1 MRILYVHR
9 EFSSVLNGGT
19 YVMHRNYEM
28 LTRLFGGDNVI
39 CYSVARPTLKIIVL
53 SLLRMGCY
61 GVSKRDEETIMD
73 VYCKDSFDFVF
84 FEGSLFGRIV
94 KLLHGLE
101 AKSVI
106 FEHNVDASMAYQEY
120 LYDHSLVSY
129 VKYRFI
135 KFYDKRTVR
144 YATSLIAL
152 NKRDCD
158 GFERMYGRKPELI
171 FPITSPKVDL
181 DDVPVLTAIN
191 RPFLLFVGADF
202 YPNIEGI
209 VWFIE
214 HVSPF
219 IQLDLRIV
227 GACCNNPTL
236 RNKTLSNVKLE
247 GYVDDLSSYYKSA
260 LAVVAPIFKGSGM
273 KTKVIE
279 AMSFGKSIIG
289 TDEAFQGIECDY
301 CRMGGKCNT
310 PSEFIHTIN
319 SLSDNRFNPYTYQ
332 LFSEKYETSVIENK
346 FRDFID
352 AF

>member
-1 MRILYVHR
+1 
-9 EFSSVLNGGT
+9 
-19 YVMHRNYEM
+19 MHRNYEM

-135 KFYDKRTVR
+135 KFNEKRTVR

-227 GACCNNPTL
+227 GACCNNPTFSVAEL
-236 RNKTLSNVKLE
+236 SLADDIISLNNDVSNPFVGFIKSTPTNPITAATKAVPKNTITILFSIFPNLCIPPPILAIADVTLKNTNGTNVMNNKFKNNSPIGFKTTAFSPI
-247 GYVDDLSSYYKSA
+247 
-260 LAVVAPIFKGSGM
+260 VAPTIPPSNIAPSN
-273 KTKVIE
+273 TIE
-279 AMSFGKSIIG
+279 
-289 TDEAFQGIECDY
+289 D
-301 CRMGGKCNT
+301 
-310 PSEFIHTIN
+310 
-319 SLSDNRFNPYTYQ
+319 L
-332 LFSEKYETSVIENK
+332 
-346 FRDFID
+346 
-352 AF
+352 